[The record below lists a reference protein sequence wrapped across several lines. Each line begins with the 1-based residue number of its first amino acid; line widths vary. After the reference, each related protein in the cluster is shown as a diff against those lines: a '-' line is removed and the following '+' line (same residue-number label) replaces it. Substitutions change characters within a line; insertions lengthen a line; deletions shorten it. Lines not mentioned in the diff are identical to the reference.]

1 MKCAQTFLITEQN
14 MSYLIIPYKTIQMIN
29 FANGT
34 VTDIC
39 YTTLQWVVKF
49 SQNIAKTKIK
59 AKVCFHFIHSL
70 QDLKV
75 SFEMVMKVEVLLGYC
90 FLIYFLFVIEL
101 NYGIRIRK

>member
-75 SFEMVMKVEVLLGYC
+75 SFRNGNESGGVAGLL
-90 FLIYFLFVIEL
+90 LFDLLFNSLL
-101 NYGIRIRK
+101 N